1 MRPAFTLAFV
11 TVKRSVLVVALA
23 ILTSCGGTETW
34 IPIAANRPAVSR
46 VHVQYLENPP
56 QRPHIVI
63 GIITPPAGE
72 YETEAEAVKAMRK
85 EAAKHGA
92 DAIFIESATKE
103 GGWRFG
109 FSRFGGEGGSF
120 SDVQYRARAIVWK

>member
-1 MRPAFTLAFV
+1 V
-11 TVKRSVLVVALA
+11 KVKRSVLVVALA

-34 IPIAANRPAVSR
+34 IPLAPNRPAVTR
-46 VHVQYLENPP
+46 LDVQFLEYPP

-72 YETEAEAVKAMRK
+72 YETEAEAIKAMRK
-85 EAAKHGA
+85 IAAKHGA
-92 DAIFIESATKE
+92 NAIYIESATKE
-103 GGWRFG
+103 GRWRFG

-120 SDVQYRARAIVWK
+120 SDVQYRARAIVWR

>member
-1 MRPAFTLAFV
+1 
-11 TVKRSVLVVALA
+11 
-23 ILTSCGGTETW
+23 
-34 IPIAANRPAVSR
+34 
-46 VHVQYLENPP
+46 
-56 QRPHIVI
+56 
-63 GIITPPAGE
+63 
-72 YETEAEAVKAMRK
+72 MRK

-103 GGWRFG
+103 GGWRVG